1 MRNDRTSGRSRA
13 GVIFYLGEYGSVQRR
28 SRRLFGRH
36 LRRWELAGLAGAPDD
51 ALVEVG
57 MLRRALYLE
66 WYERRSLAYHAVQ
79 LVQQAGAELVLVNDA
94 FHIRRR
100 SLQGTGLG
108 LRVLRRQ
115 LQYARPLGIERIELV
130 AGRGPGENGYY
141 SWPRYGFA
149 GPLTPEVQ
157 RRLPPGLEHARN
169 VLDLMDSATGRSW
182 WKEHGTTIGVAFD
195 VREASRSWRVFQGYL
210 RERSAT

>member
-1 MRNDRTSGRSRA
+1 M
-13 GVIFYLGEYGSVQRR
+13 IFYLGEYGSVQRR

-36 LRRWELAGLAGAPDD
+36 LRPWELAGLAGAPDD

-66 WYERRSLAYHAVQ
+66 CYERSSLAYHGVQ
-79 LVQQAGAELVLVNDA
+79 RVRQAGAQLVLVNDA

-115 LQYARPLGIERIELV
+115 LQYAGTLGIERIELV

-149 GPLTPEVQ
+149 GPLAPEVQ
-157 RRLPPGLEHARN
+157 RRLPPGFAYARD
-169 VLDLMDSATGRSW
+169 VLDLMGSPAGRAW
-182 WKEHGTTIGVAFD
+182 WKEHGTTIQVAFD
-195 VREASRSWRVFQGYL
+195 VREGSRSWRVFRGYL
-210 RERSAT
+210 RERSQRPLATNRCE